1 MTELSFPDVIPIPL
15 KGSRP
20 YIHSADLWNELART
34 MSVYLGDEGTLKV
47 NIRALS
53 KASVT
58 VVPLTQKADHV
69 VIGDVTHSA
78 SKTRL
83 LLVKANQMAT
93 GHSPDHDTALAD
105 QISLIDGVA
114 CVPHTITASPVEGL
128 VAGYKFLLTDM
139 FPDVF
144 KWLVLCVDLP
154 LALQAP
160 TTGILIVRHKSDI
173 GGKTFFANIF
183 DETDT
188 KLGQL
193 TFMGLDQKIYSD
205 IEADL

>member
-1 MTELSFPDVIPIPL
+1 MTELLFQNVIPIPL

-20 YIHSADLWNELART
+20 YIHSTDLWNELART
-34 MSVYLGDEGTLKV
+34 LSASLGDEGTLKV

-58 VVPLTQKADHV
+58 LVPQTKKADHV
-69 VIGDVTHSA
+69 VIGDVTHTA

-83 LLVKANQMAT
+83 LLIEAAQSAT
-93 GHSPDHDTALAD
+93 GHVPDHDTALSD
-105 QISLIDGVA
+105 QIFLNDGVA

-139 FPDVF
+139 FPDVS
-144 KWLVLCVDLP
+144 KWLALCVDLP
-154 LALQAP
+154 LPLHAP
-160 TTGILIVRHKSDI
+160 ATGTLYIRHKSDI
-173 GGKTFFANIF
+173 GGKTFFASIF

-193 TFMGLDQKIYSD
+193 TFMGLDQKTYSD
-205 IEADL
+205 MEADL

>member
-15 KGSRP
+15 KGPRP
-20 YIHSADLWNELART
+20 YIHSTDLWNALARK
-34 MSVYLGDEGTLKV
+34 MSAYLGDEGTLKV

-58 VVPLTQKADHV
+58 MVPLTQKADHV

-93 GHSPDHDTALAD
+93 GHVPDHDTALAD

-114 CVPHTITASPVEGL
+114 CVPHTITTSPVEGL

-139 FPDVF
+139 FPDVS
-144 KWLVLCVDLP
+144 KWLAVCVELP
-154 LALQAP
+154 LPL
-160 TTGILIVRHKSDI
+160 
-173 GGKTFFANIF
+173 
-183 DETDT
+183 
-188 KLGQL
+188 
-193 TFMGLDQKIYSD
+193 
-205 IEADL
+205 